1 MGAAIRNGA
10 LQQNGRSIVFRRNV
24 LALLSSI
31 AISSSLA
38 SAAGTSTPQN
48 AAAPKSADGKT
59 ALAMQVM
66 EITNFDRLIESMRSQ
81 VAASIEQ
88 SAGFANQCAAAKPEF
103 DEFAKALSGK
113 LTGALMSNDFK
124 VDVAAVYAET
134 FDESELRDLIA
145 FYKSPLGKKLIARM
159 PELTSKS
166 MQISQSRI
174 QAITPDLERIVADYE
189 PRIAAASK
197 GCDVSTDPNAL
208 SPPPSADH

>member
-1 MGAAIRNGA
+1 MC
-10 LQQNGRSIVFRRNV
+10 
-24 LALLSSI
+24 
-31 AISSSLA
+31 SSLA

-48 AAAPKSADGKT
+48 VASSKPVDGKT

-88 SAGFANQCAAAKPEF
+88 SAGAANQCAAAKPEF
-103 DEFAKALSGK
+103 DEFAKALSEK
-113 LTGALMSNDFK
+113 LTETLMSNDFK

-174 QAITPDLERIVADYE
+174 QAIRPDLEKIVAEYE

-197 GCDVSTDPNAL
+197 GCGGSEYPSTV
-208 SPPPSADH
+208 PPSTSPAH